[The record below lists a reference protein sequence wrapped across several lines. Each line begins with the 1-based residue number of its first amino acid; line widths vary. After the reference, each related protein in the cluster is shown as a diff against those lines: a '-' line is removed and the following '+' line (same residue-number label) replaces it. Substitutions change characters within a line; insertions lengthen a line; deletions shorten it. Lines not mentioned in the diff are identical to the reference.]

1 MESTSPKGMGKIH
14 HCVVPRL
21 SSPGKAVWEKKVVE
35 GKVQVK
41 VGRALHLHGTSG
53 GQECDFE

>member
-1 MESTSPKGMGKIH
+1 M
-14 HCVVPRL
+14 
-21 SSPGKAVWEKKVVE
+21 WEKKVVE

-53 GQECDFE
+53 GQECDFEYGCIREGAIQRGAGREEEGKG